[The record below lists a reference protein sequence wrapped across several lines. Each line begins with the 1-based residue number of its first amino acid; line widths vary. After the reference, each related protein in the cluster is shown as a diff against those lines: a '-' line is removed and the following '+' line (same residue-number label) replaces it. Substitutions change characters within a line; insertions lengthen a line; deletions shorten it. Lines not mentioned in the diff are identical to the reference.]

1 MERLDAEP
9 RPNWREDCESV
20 GFGFHSMDGV
30 YWDEAHCYRF
40 TADEI
45 DELEAATREL
55 CKLSLDAVEHVVKRD
70 RLSQLAIP
78 PRFVDYVKASWTS
91 QQPALCGRFDFAY
104 DGKTPPKLLEYNA
117 DTPTALLEA
126 SVVQWRWLQDAVLPR
141 LPDADQFNS
150 LHEKLI
156 ANWRALGVT
165 FSGNSVVH
173 FACMKDSDEDFGTI
187 EYQRDVATQAGLSTR
202 FVHVEDIGWAE
213 DAHCFVDDSGAEI
226 DILCKLY
233 PWEWLLRDE
242 FGPDLLRCALR
253 LIEPPWK
260 MILSTKG
267 LLPILW
273 ELNPGHPNLLPA
285 AFEQKSISGD
295 YVQKP
300 LYSREGANVT
310 VYQGREILHEGG
322 SYGDEGWIYQSYVQ
336 IPRFGDGYATVGS
349 WVVGDEP
356 AGIGI
361 REDSTPITRNT
372 SRFVPHYFV

>member
-1 MERLDAEP
+1 MERLNIQP

-40 TADEI
+40 SSSEI
-45 DELEAATREL
+45 DALEAATSEL
-55 CKLSLDAVEHVVKRD
+55 HKLSLDAVRHIIAQD
-70 RLSQLAIP
+70 RFSQLAIP
-78 PRFVDYVKASWTS
+78 QSFVDYVKASWMADE
-91 QQPALCGRFDFAY
+91 PALAGRFDFAY

-126 SVVQWRWLQDAVLPR
+126 SVVQWHWLQDAVLPR
-141 LPDADQFNS
+141 VPEADQFNS

-156 ANWRALGVT
+156 ASWRAIGLS
-165 FSGNSVVH
+165 FSGNTRVH

-187 EYQRDVATQAGLSTR
+187 EYQRDVATQAGLVTR
-202 FVHVEDIGWAE
+202 FIHIEDIGWAE
-213 DAHCFVDDSGAEI
+213 DAGCFVDDAGSEI
-226 DILCKLY
+226 DVLCKLY

-242 FGPDLLRCALR
+242 FGPDLLRCR
-253 LIEPPWK
+253 LHTIEPPWK
-260 MILSTKG
+260 MLLSTKG

-285 AFEQKSISGD
+285 AFERESIAGD

-310 VYQGREILHEGG
+310 VYRGGEVLREGG
-322 SYGDEGWIYQSYVQ
+322 SYGQEGWVYQAYVE
-336 IPRFGDGYATVGS
+336 IPRFGDGYATIGS

-356 AGIGI
+356 AGIGV